1 MKILVTDGGYKNSLA
16 VARSLGKEHEVTV
29 LYSRPYDLAVHSKFV
44 SNSVKVDA
52 STVSDIKKYGQF
64 LVNLVKKRDFDFLLP
79 VGLKSNLAV
88 SYFKDELEKHVNIV
102 ISDWSSMRVAYNK
115 DLMTKVAQKLN
126 VPVPRTVELNE
137 PRIPLGLNF
146 PLVLK
151 ASDDSGGFVRYASS
165 KVEFTRAYNY
175 LRSKSSTKII
185 AQEYIVGEGCGFF
198 GVFKNG
204 RPVAVFM
211 HRRVK
216 EFPITGGPSAV
227 AESYYNRKLLD
238 YGLKLA
244 RYLKWS
250 GPIMFEFKHR
260 TKQDE
265 FYLIEA
271 NPKLWGS
278 LDLTITAGVDVPKI
292 LLKLGTRDKVEHSFS
307 YKKIRFM
314 WVFPDEILVVLSNPK
329 KELPD
334 FVSLLKSP
342 LTVTNINLSDPFP
355 MLLQLLMTFKNGIKV
370 MTDSKYRFPH
380 GRPEVR

>member
-16 VARSLGKEHEVTV
+16 VVRSLGKEHEVTV
-29 LYSRPYDLAVHSKFV
+29 LYSRPYDLTVHSKFV
-44 SNSVKVDA
+44 SSFVKVDA
-52 STVSDIKKYGQF
+52 STVSDVKKYGQF
-64 LVNLVKKRDFDFLLP
+64 LVNLVKKRNFDFLLP

-88 SYFKDELEKHVNIV
+88 SYFKEELEKHVNIV
-102 ISDWSSMRVAYNK
+102 ISDWSSMRIAYNK
-115 DLMTKVAQKLN
+115 DLMTKVTRKLN
-126 VPVPRTVELNE
+126 IPVPETIELNE
-137 PRIPLGLNF
+137 PKNPQDLSF

-165 KVEFTRAYNY
+165 KVEFTEAYNY

-185 AQEYIVGEGCGFF
+185 VQEYIVGEGCGFF

-227 AESYYNRKLLD
+227 AESYYNRKLLN

-292 LLKLGTRDKVEHSFS
+292 LLNLGTKNKVEHSFS

-314 WVFPDEILVVLSNPK
+314 WVFPDEILVMLSNPK
-329 KELPD
+329 KELHE

-342 LTVTNINLSDPFP
+342 LTVTNIDLSDPVP

-370 MTDSKYRFPH
+370 MIDTKYRFPH
-380 GRPEVR
+380 GNPEV